1 MGKIAERWR
10 NMPLWHSFVC
20 YVLIFACLAL
30 LLCFVTY
37 EFCDWAQ
44 NKIMAGYDSG
54 PAVRYYLT
62 DEQGEQLG
70 DGVIVYTDPAQLTS
84 EDERLVDLLEL
95 APAVAVPVYTALS
108 ILAAAWLFW
117 AQKLREP
124 LTKLQLAAE
133 KIAENDLDFAVEC
146 NRQDELGRLCASFEL
161 MRARLAANLA
171 EMWRQLESRRRLNR
185 AFAHDLRTPLTV
197 LQGYAEFLQQSE
209 EAEARQTAAV
219 MQRQLHRLTRY
230 VESMSN
236 LQRLED
242 IVPELSALDWPRL
255 VESLRGLVEE
265 ICRNSAKKLQFSA
278 EMSAE
283 MLTGWEWA
291 LDKELVANVA
301 DNLLN
306 NATRYAAEKVW
317 VELKLKQQAEA
328 VWLCLKVADDGPG
341 FSSEE
346 LRLAAEPYY
355 TGADRSE
362 HFGLGLYICTL
373 LCRQHGGGLQFA
385 NAEAG
390 GGLVEAR
397 FQLALLAKK

>member
-1 MGKIAERWR
+1 
-10 NMPLWHSFVC
+10 MPLWHSFVC

-30 LLCFVTY
+30 LLCFASY

-70 DGVIVYTDPAQLTS
+70 DGVIVYTDPAQLTPA
-84 EDERLVDLLEL
+84 DERLVDLLEL
-95 APAVAVPVYTALS
+95 APAAAVPVYTALS

-124 LTKLQLAAE
+124 LAKLQLAAE
-133 KIAENDLDFAVEC
+133 KIAENDLDFVLDC
-146 NRQDELGRLCASFEL
+146 RRSDELGRLCASFEL

-171 EMWRQLESRRRLNR
+171 EMWRQLENRRRVNR

-197 LQGYAEFLQQSE
+197 LQGYAELLQQSE
-209 EAEARQTAAV
+209 EPAARQTAAV

-242 IVPELSALDWPRL
+242 IVPELAALDWPRL
-255 VESLRGLVEE
+255 VESLRGLAEQ
-265 ICRNSAKKLQFSA
+265 ICRNSAKKLQFLA
-278 EMSAE
+278 ELPTELPADC
-283 MLTGWEWA
+283 EWA

-301 DNLLN
+301 ENLLN
-306 NATRYAAEKVW
+306 NAVRYAAERVR
-317 VELKLKQQAEA
+317 VELKLKRQAGE
-328 VWLCLKVADDGPG
+328 VWLCLTVADDGPG
-341 FSSEE
+341 FSPEE

-355 TGADRSE
+355 SGADRSE

-373 LCRQHGGGLQFA
+373 LCQQHGGSLQLA

-390 GGLVEAR
+390 GGLVRAG
-397 FQLALLAKK
+397 FGLKQLE